1 MNYWLLLI
9 PVLTAFTGW
18 IVIRLALTMF
28 FRPMKPIKLMGFQ
41 WQGILPGKKQQ
52 IADSVGKLVATE
64 FSNFNAMEMISDPQ
78 NFERV
83 RPLIETHIDDFLRNK
98 LTVQMPMIGMFIGD
112 KTINSLKTIFI
123 QEIET
128 LFPQVMEK
136 FAGNIKNDLKIE
148 QIVSSKITGISPER
162 IEYLF
167 HRNMGKEIRLVSLL
181 GAAIGLAIGILQL
194 VIISLIH

>member
-9 PVLTAFTGW
+9 PLLTALTGW
-18 IVIRLALTMF
+18 IIVRLPLKLF
-28 FRPMKPIKLMGFQ
+28 FRPIKPIRLMGFQ
-41 WQGILPGKKQQ
+41 WQGILPRKKQQ
-52 IADSVGKLVATE
+52 IADNVGKLVATE

-78 NFERV
+78 NFEKV
-83 RPLIETHIDDFLRNK
+83 RPLIESHIDDFLRNK

-136 FAGNIKNDLKIE
+136 FAGNLKNDLKIE
-148 QIVSSKITGISPER
+148 QMVSSRIIDISTER

-167 HRNMGKEIRLVSLL
+167 QRNMGKEIRLISLL
-181 GAAIGLAIGILQL
+181 GAAIGLAIGMLQL
-194 VIISLIH
+194 IIISLIH

>member
-1 MNYWLLLI
+1 
-9 PVLTAFTGW
+9 
-18 IVIRLALTMF
+18 
-28 FRPMKPIKLMGFQ
+28 MGFQ
-41 WQGILPGKKQQ
+41 WQGILTGKKQQ
-52 IADSVGKLVATE
+52 IADNVGKLVATE
-64 FSNFNAMEMISDPQ
+64 FSNFNAMEMISDPR
-78 NFERV
+78 NFEKV

-112 KTINSLKTIFI
+112 KTINSLKIIFI

-148 QIVSSKITGISPER
+148 QMVSSRITSISPER

-167 HRNMGKEIRLVSLL
+167 HGNMEKEIRLVSLL

-194 VIISLIH
+194 IIISLIH

>member
-9 PVLTAFTGW
+9 PLLTALTGW
-18 IVIRLALTMF
+18 IVIRLAVKLF
-28 FRPMKPIKLMGFQ
+28 FRPLQPLKLMGFQ
-41 WQGILPGKKQQ
+41 WQGLLPRKKQQ
-52 IADSVGKLVATE
+52 IADNVGKLVATE
-64 FSNFNAMEMISDPQ
+64 FSNFNALEMISDPQ
-78 NFERV
+78 NFEKV

-98 LTVQMPMIGMFIGD
+98 LTVQMPMIAMFIGD

-148 QIVSSKITGISPER
+148 QMVSSRIAGISPEKV
-162 IEYLF
+162 EYLF
-167 HRNMGKEIRLVSLL
+167 HRNMEKDIRLASLF
-181 GAAIGLAIGILQL
+181 GAAIGLVIGMLQL
-194 VIISLIH
+194 IIISLIH

>member
-1 MNYWLLLI
+1 M
-9 PVLTAFTGW
+9 
-18 IVIRLALTMF
+18 R
-28 FRPMKPIKLMGFQ
+28 LMGFQ
-41 WQGILPGKKQQ
+41 WQGILPRKKQQ
-52 IADSVGKLVATE
+52 IADNVGKLVATE

-78 NFERV
+78 NFEKV
-83 RPLIETHIDDFLRNK
+83 RPLIEAHIDDFLRNK

-112 KTINSLKTIFI
+112 KTINSLKIIFI

-148 QIVSSKITGISPER
+148 QMVSSRIIGISTER

-167 HRNMGKEIRLVSLL
+167 QRNMGKEIRLISLL
-181 GAAIGLAIGILQL
+181 GAAIGLAIGMLQL
-194 VIISLIH
+194 IIISLIH

>member
-9 PVLTAFTGW
+9 PLLTALTGW
-18 IVIRLALTMF
+18 IVIRLAVKLF
-28 FRPMKPIKLMGFQ
+28 FRPLKPLKLMGFQ
-41 WQGILPGKKQQ
+41 WQGLLPRKKQQ
-52 IADSVGKLVATE
+52 IADNVGKLVATE
-64 FSNFNAMEMISDPQ
+64 FSNFNALEMISDPQ
-78 NFERV
+78 NFEKV

-98 LTVQMPMIGMFIGD
+98 LTVQMPMIAMFIGD

-148 QIVSSKITGISPER
+148 QMVSSRIARISPEKV
-162 IEYLF
+162 EYLF
-167 HRNMGKEIRLVSLL
+167 HRNMEKEIRLASLF
-181 GAAIGLAIGILQL
+181 GAAIGLVIGMLQL
-194 VIISLIH
+194 IIISLIH